1 MSTGNTSHFIP
12 LQGCFNFRDLGGYRT
27 REGRTVRSGVL
38 FRADALHFMTPED
51 MAFVQTSLGLS
62 TVVDLRNPDEADAAG
77 RWPGDGSSVSYRS
90 IPFLEDRDISHPG
103 EGVDPV
109 VRLTEIYTWIIA
121 NAGERVARA
130 LNLLAESET
139 LPAVVHCTAGKD
151 RTGVLSAIV
160 LGLLGVDDEQIMAD
174 YCLTNQVI
182 GVLGER
188 LRQRPGNEGRP
199 LYLFEAQPRAMER
212 ALSDI
217 NNGWGGPE
225 GFVLAHGV
233 GPETIQRLRDALLE

>member
-1 MSTGNTSHFIP
+1 MTTHNTGRFVP

-27 REGRTVRSGVL
+27 REGRTVRSGAL
-38 FRADALHFMTPED
+38 FRSDALHFMTSED

-62 TVVDLRNPDEADAAG
+62 TVIDLRNLDEAADAG
-77 RWPGDGSSVSYRS
+77 RWPGDGSAVDYSN
-90 IPFLEDRDISHPG
+90 IPFLEERDISHPV

-121 NAGERVARA
+121 NAGERVAQA
-130 LNLLAESET
+130 LNLLAGSET

-174 YCLTNQVI
+174 YILTNQVI
-182 GVLGER
+182 STLGER

-199 LYLFEAQPRAMER
+199 LYMFEAQPRAMER
-212 ALSDI
+212 ALSDL
-217 NNGWGGPE
+217 NDGWGGPE

-233 GPETIQRLRDALLE
+233 APDTLQHLRDALLE

>member
-1 MSTGNTSHFIP
+1 MATHNTGRFIP

-27 REGRTVRSGVL
+27 REGRTVRSGAL

-62 TVVDLRNPDEADAAG
+62 TVIDLRNPDEAAESG
-77 RWPGDGSSVSYRS
+77 RWPPDGSSVSYRS
-90 IPFLEDRDISHPG
+90 IPFLEDRDISRPV
-103 EGVDPV
+103 EGADPV
-109 VRLTEIYTWIIA
+109 ARLTEIYTWIIA
-121 NAGERVARA
+121 NAGERVAQA
-130 LNLLAESET
+130 LNLLAGEQT

-151 RTGVLSAIV
+151 RTGVLSAII

-174 YCLTNQVI
+174 YILTNQVI
-182 GVLGER
+182 SVLGER

-199 LYLFEAQPRAMER
+199 LYLFEAQPKAMER
-212 ALSDI
+212 ALSDLKD
-217 NNGWGGPE
+217 GWNGPE

-233 GPETIQRLRDALLE
+233 TPDTLQRLREALLE